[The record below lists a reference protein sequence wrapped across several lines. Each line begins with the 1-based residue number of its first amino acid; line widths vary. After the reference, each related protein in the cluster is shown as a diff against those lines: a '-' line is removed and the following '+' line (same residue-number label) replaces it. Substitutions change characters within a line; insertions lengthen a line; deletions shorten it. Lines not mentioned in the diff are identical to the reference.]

1 MIAKIVYYTG
11 LVSMIGIG
19 LGLIIGLTW
28 YIITTI
34 PFFLAVLSA
43 FALLVGVG
51 MLYGWAESVI
61 EKNKRDKDDYRRI
74 V

>member
-1 MIAKIVYYTG
+1 MKLMIAKIVYYTG
-11 LVSMIGIG
+11 IVLMIGIG

-34 PFFLAVLSA
+34 PFFLAVLGA

-51 MLYGWAESVI
+51 MLYGWAETVI
-61 EKNKRDKDDYRRI
+61 NNDKRYSSR
-74 V
+74 